1 MASPSS
7 CDNKLVYF
15 CLKCAK
21 KGIQHERF
29 CKNCKQIGNGKVETY
44 FKCPKC
50 NHSMRYSNVW
60 KHQKYSC
67 YNNTSPSYPPISV
80 DHDVVSE
87 QNDSFLSEAQL
98 NIEMVGR
105 KRKDPP
111 ASSADIF
118 QSTIDGIN
126 NAYRAATIDQLTNP
140 AYGDYLYDL
149 LEKEVVQ
156 PITGDP
162 SKFYM
167 NRVLNKNPDEIQDW
181 IEEVLRK
188 RPMVMEK
195 IRNRIMRDLLFS
207 GITTENTL

>member
-1 MASPSS
+1 MASASS

-29 CKNCKQIGNGKVETY
+29 CKNCKQIGNGQVETH
-44 FKCPKC
+44 FKCPQC
-50 NHSMRYSNVW
+50 THSMRYSHVW
-60 KHQKYSC
+60 QHQKSSC
-67 YNNTSPSYPPISV
+67 YNNASPSYPPISV

-87 QNDSFLSEAQL
+87 QNDYHSESQ

-105 KRKDPP
+105 KRKEPP
-111 ASSADIF
+111 ASSDMF

-195 IRNRIMRDLLFS
+195 IRNRIMRDLLFFW
-207 GITTENTL
+207 NYY